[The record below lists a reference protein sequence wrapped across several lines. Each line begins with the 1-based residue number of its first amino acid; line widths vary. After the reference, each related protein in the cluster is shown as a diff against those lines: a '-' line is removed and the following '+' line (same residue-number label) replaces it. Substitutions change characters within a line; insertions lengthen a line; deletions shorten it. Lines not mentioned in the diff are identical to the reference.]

1 MSVYIIEAF
10 INMEQILFYI
20 LAAITI
26 IATLFAISEKHPVH
40 AIVYLVTSFF
50 SLAVVFFLLSAPLVA
65 VFEVIIYAGAIMVLF
80 LFVIMMLD
88 LGSPTGAKRPPLLH
102 CLPAFVLSG
111 CTLVAL
117 ILLISIRPGAI
128 PPGSHMISVKDFATT
143 LFARYG
149 VAIEII
155 SMQLLFALVGALY
168 FGRRRKQ

>member
-1 MSVYIIEAF
+1 MSVYIIEAI
-10 INMEQILFYI
+10 INMEQIFFYI

-26 IATLFAISEKHPVH
+26 IATIFAISEKHPVH
-40 AIVYLVTSFF
+40 AIIYLVTSFF
-50 SLAVVFFLLSAPLVA
+50 SLAVVFYLLAAPLIG

-88 LGSPTGAKRPPLLH
+88 LGSPVDAKRPPLVH
-102 CLPAFVLSG
+102 CLPALVLAG
-111 CTLVAL
+111 ITVAALVWLFSLRTDATPAGNHMV
-117 ILLISIRPGAI
+117 SIQE
-128 PPGSHMISVKDFATT
+128 FATT
-143 LFARYG
+143 LFSRYG

>member
-1 MSVYIIEAF
+1 
-10 INMEQILFYI
+10 MEQILFYI

-40 AIVYLVTSFF
+40 AIIYLVTSFF
-50 SLAVVFFLLSAPLVA
+50 SLAVVFYLLAAPLIG

-88 LGSPTGAKRPPLLH
+88 LGSPADARRPPLVH
-102 CLPAFVLSG
+102 CLPALLLSVV
-111 CTLVAL
+111 TLAAL
-117 ILLISIRPGAI
+117 LWLLLNHTQAVSE
-128 PPGSHMISVKDFATT
+128 GSHMVSVKEFATT
-143 LFARYG
+143 LFSRYG